1 MPDAAPAIFLQIIRK
16 IRKKGEVESMKKKLF
31 LMGALV
37 LCAFGRIVAADNAIA
52 VPAPKTVNI
61 DADSAWIPLFIQG
74 IITSNFQQYSGLT
87 VIDRQNTD
95 MIKAEQKLG
104 ENAVYSEE
112 DALQLGKLTHA
123 RFIVTGNITKKA
135 SSYALI
141 FNITDAETGET
152 KAAASVPNCLASA
165 LENGE
170 AANKISYELMTG
182 YGIKL
187 SKDAIAALT
196 KSAEL
201 MTSEVQA
208 QASLAKGILAERSG
222 SNIEALTYY
231 VQAQKNNSKLPEAEK
246 LMQNMTSV
254 VSAGNFGARAKNL
267 IQLRNDLQ
275 KDWRKLLTEAGE
287 YTKTIK
293 PQFELR
299 YFSDT
304 LIDEINYNANS
315 ITISVTAP
323 YLRETNSSWLK
334 TKQAIEFAQKIQK
347 AFNEAQGDENWGINS
362 RYLLNLEGKG
372 NDTYNQY
379 DFSVNLLND
388 KKQVIAATKVSYETW
403 KASALNYGIVFNEY
417 WHDKEESAR
426 LHFYNINVNDAD
438 SNIYYISVTP
448 IDAAAEDISILPVP
462 KGGMPLYW
470 LYDKDVDLGKGLTR
484 EINILNAVMQS
495 ARGQL
500 IWTTAE
506 DGKAIRAERK
516 RLKELGMLPDE
527 PTDAD
532 ETLDLNIRDQRKIV
546 LCGYLSYESDPILFS
561 NRLFDY
567 IMNSSSRKGR
577 KNIVLDISQV
587 KGLSSKDFLYSVA
600 TEVEVNP
607 WSEKKTLKL
616 APLWRKYIVIKA
628 LILPR
633 GYGNREAISKVFK
646 NTKIFY
652 R

>member
-1 MPDAAPAIFLQIIRK
+1 
-16 IRKKGEVESMKKKLF
+16 MKKKLF
-31 LMGALV
+31 LTCALI

-61 DADSAWIPLFIQG
+61 DSEGAWIPLFIQG

-135 SSYALI
+135 SNYALI

-208 QASLAKGILAERSG
+208 QASVAKGILAERSG

-231 VQAQKNNSKLPEAEK
+231 VQAQKNNSKLPEAAK

-267 IQLRNDLQ
+267 IQLR
-275 KDWRKLLTEAGE
+275 KDWKKLLGEAGK
-287 YTKTIK
+287 YVDSVK
-293 PQFELR
+293 PEFELR
-299 YFSDT
+299 YFSD
-304 LIDEINYNANS
+304 IKPGKINYKTNS
-315 ITISVTAP
+315 MTMAVTAP
-323 YLRETNSSWLK
+323 YLRQINNSEDIYL
-334 TKQAIEFAQKIQK
+334 FAKKIRDAYK
-347 AFNEAQGDENWGINS
+347 KIPESKDWELYLDTLLYSLDTIWDIDNPLRFRINI
-362 RYLLNLEGKG
+362 
-372 NDTYNQY
+372 
-379 DFSVNLLND
+379 LND
-388 KKQVIAATKVSYETW
+388 KKKIIASNKVRYELWLDLQTRRYEI
-403 KASALNYGIVFNEY
+403 YGET
-417 WHDKEESAR
+417 
-426 LHFYNINVNDAD
+426 FYNERIKHDDSDYTLLYFDVPVNDAD
-438 SNIYYISVTP
+438 SNTYYISVTP
-448 IDAAAEDISILPVP
+448 MPDEYPLENVSILPVP
-462 KGGMPLYW
+462 EGGISIYEFKCEMAPFTHESLFVYDDGYHNYLKLKGKRTITVCGFGRVFC
-470 LYDKDVDLGKGLTR
+470 DIKKNNINKIIAKGLT
-484 EINILNAVMQS
+484 
-495 ARGQL
+495 
-500 IWTTAE
+500 
-506 DGKAIRAERK
+506 
-516 RLKELGMLPDE
+516 
-527 PTDAD
+527 
-532 ETLDLNIRDQRKIV
+532 LDL
-546 LCGYLSYESDPILFS
+546 
-561 NRLFDY
+561 
-567 IMNSSSRKGR
+567 
-577 KNIVLDISQV
+577 SQV
-587 KGLSSKDFLYSVA
+587 TNLCAADLRNYDIAV
-600 TEVEVNP
+600 
-607 WSEKKTLKL
+607 KT
-616 APLWRKYIVIKA
+616 
-628 LILPR
+628 LILPLSATVTSDD
-633 GYGNREAISKVFK
+633 RETISKLLKKTK
-646 NTKIFY
+646 NIIY